1 MVDFTQYMDD
11 HEGRPDPAKL
21 NVQFGVEKNPD
32 QVAADAELARRYNLP
47 TELVTEFKPEYE
59 TRAKVDDA
67 TKAMSDSPRLQE
79 WLAKQPY
86 HAEVSHDDLDNLG
99 MVEKGFRYF
108 MDLVARP
115 IGGDVMGGLLKASN
129 AGLGHVADYA
139 NKPIEM
145 ILGEDNPQNP
155 MAMLARHFHGAAE
168 RGQAWINE
176 YGVGNA
182 DNRSETFKTVG
193 SGIGSVYNSL
203 LMLPAG
209 LSMTSGMKL
218 APALESFI
226 AASPMGVQTG
236 LAAIEDARQAGAPLW
251 KQSIYG
257 FDQGLIEAG
266 TEALPLGFF
275 LKDMKAG
282 APFWK
287 VLRNQLVS
295 ENIGEQ
301 FATHL
306 QDASTWLELHPE
318 KTLQDYLDERPNAAL
333 QTAIATTT
341 STLLQTKIMHSV
353 MRSTEKYIA
362 QADRAEKVAQNLET
376 MHQLSAAS
384 KVLQRD
390 STSFE
395 SFVNDASKDGPV
407 SDVFIDANVLYQSGI
422 AEQLAE
428 VSPSIKAQLDN
439 AVATGGDVR
448 IPVGEYFSKIAGT
461 EYNQGLI
468 DHIRVDANDL
478 SRAEARTVES
488 EKIDE
493 LKAAV
498 AKAIG
503 PQTDEFMA
511 SKDRVK
517 EAAAEILKQSGRFT
531 EGKNSLEAELYAA
544 RTATRA
550 AQMGITP
557 EQLHEMQKFS
567 IKPDVQMEGVA
578 NYNQQADSNQQG
590 GTENALDFTDTGRV
604 RGADGKSRFGRTI
617 AGLPAKPDFEA
628 NTWVRRGLPG
638 RPGQDA
644 PFIVHRGEGR
654 GLVADDFSLEALG
667 YASGAAPSGRGVH
680 FTTRMSLAEK
690 HGTEAGGQTSS
701 YYLDIRKP
709 YVLHHSQTDKEY
721 TDLHTKE
728 DYYAYRERLRAA
740 GHDGIVI
747 DQTDIGGGLDIIAFD
762 PHQVIRP
769 NEGEFF
775 QKRGKRDDYSL
786 DLFGNETGIPATSGT
801 DTPQGDTG
809 RPAGQL
815 QTDDAVQGEY
825 ATQTELVSEFSRT
838 IGTDDVVT
846 AEHAAQ
852 AMAFLSRNAVE
863 HFDALITDKNG
874 KPLAIV
880 GSFKGGITQ
889 ASVLPATIVAE
900 AFRVKGAANIWF
912 AHNHPSGKAELSSAD
927 RMLHRALAKAFQGS
941 QIKSRGLFA
950 IGGADGSGRS
960 WVMEDSF
967 GTDMYGTTTKGEAT
981 AQVPIVERVFKVEG
995 TLGQSIEGPT
1005 VAKLVAKRISG
1016 GKPGIIF
1023 NNAQNEPVGFMPIT
1037 PGENNILRTGG
1048 KMDALYRAISV
1059 ANAPLSFI
1067 VSDGTMSDA
1076 ELKNI
1081 AGLLNSV
1088 DSRPLDVFEPHADG
1102 YKAWSE
1108 TGVPYS
1114 SSEFFQ
1120 NNENRGS
1127 FAPSTNTFT
1136 ILKGADLSTV
1146 LHEFGHYFF
1155 ENDIALARTLASKQA
1170 RTKGEQE
1177 IVDDV
1182 SAVFA
1187 QGGINGTIHEQL
1199 AQWDAMDFE
1208 EKRSHHEDIA
1218 EMFERYLMTGK
1229 APSIELQRPFRAFK
1243 SWMKEVYKSLKE
1255 FLARNP
1261 RAGKIDD
1268 TVRGYF
1274 DRMLATEEEI
1284 KIAEQARSLMPLFDK
1299 DAHSGMSPDKFA
1311 EYHAANSAATDEAM
1325 EALDAKRLSDMQWL
1339 HNAQG
1344 REIKKLQQQA
1354 EALRRETRMQVRTEV
1369 MSMPVYRAWKFLTDK
1384 IGAESKIP
1392 AEAKTKD
1399 YSLFTAIA
1407 YLGGLK
1413 KDEVISTWGIDPKD
1427 KPNSGVFG
1435 RPLWRTEGG
1444 LSIDEMA
1451 TLLGE
1456 EGFLTLDENGKVDL
1470 HEFEEKFANELGGSK
1485 ELPLDHDYTERR
1497 AGDQIVNPEALNA
1510 GRIDLG
1516 ELNALDVPQEVS
1528 DKLKLNKMVAQNGL
1542 HPDLIATLFDFESGD
1557 ALVRELAAAQEPKAM
1572 IEQLTDQRMLQEHGE
1587 VATQEAIEIAADQ
1600 AVMNTMRAKAV
1611 NVELAALAKAT
1622 GDRKILTQ
1630 SAHEYAAQMIAR
1642 QQIKHVTP
1650 VQYSRAEARAAKA
1663 AIKAVAAGNIKEAA
1677 LETRN
1682 KLINIHAAKAAYDAL
1697 DEVDRS
1703 VNYLKKITSTRSL
1716 EKMRGEYK
1724 AQLLSILDRFDIRKS
1739 VSAKEIE
1746 KNALLKDWVA
1756 AEAERLAAPA
1766 PILSEQVEN
1775 EAIRTHYKNLTV
1787 EEFRG
1792 LVESIKQ
1799 LEHMARREHQ
1809 AFLAI
1814 RKMTLQDEVENAV
1827 AEIRQAWPRAF
1838 DQEGKALVDTPLTH
1852 QYAKNRMAKASEALQ
1867 HMNAEFVPMEELVD
1881 QLTAGKFGLL
1891 HESLFGRISNASDAK
1906 AIMAGEIRDRIKPA
1920 YDAYSLLEK
1929 RDFSRKVVG
1938 DSGMTRENLVMLAL
1952 YYGNEEGRQRL
1963 ASQGFNDVEVQ
1974 QRLRHLTGKDL
1985 DLIETI
1991 WSLNDEYIWP
2001 KYEALNERT
2010 QGKAPPK
2017 VKAMPM
2023 NINGRT
2029 LQGGYVRLV
2038 YDSAFDETTRHRDSM
2053 DDAMALIGGMQRMVA
2068 KTNQG
2073 SSIERVSKLNKMP
2086 LLELRAVSQAVNE
2099 HMHDIAYREAIS
2111 DTVRVLR
2118 EPKMMHAIK
2127 AVSGVP
2133 VYTEMLAK
2141 LNEVAGVPRDPSGMI
2156 LRGLNIA
2163 RKNTIVVL
2171 MSGVKTALVN
2181 YTGLI
2186 PALFDNRISAA
2197 SLVKNMAKVHSW
2209 RGAEMIRFA
2218 KENSAYMREA
2228 NQQFT
2233 ADLQHEMVSLTNK
2246 SQIMP
2251 EMGTFL
2257 ILMRMVDQLT
2267 RTSVWLA
2274 GYEEGQRQFK
2284 DHDRAVEYANHV
2296 ARSTQGSGRDV
2307 DTSKIMTRFGP
2318 WSKPFTMFYSYFN
2331 RQLALLVRQ
2340 GVISRTQWESGSRA
2354 KAVGMF
2360 ASAYMAIV
2368 VIPALIN
2375 DIATGKCDRAME
2387 GEDDWT
2393 RCISK
2398 AIAKNMSGYVPLA
2411 RDFVPYVWGKLDDE
2425 EPDYGLRMTP
2435 VTAYYEGIGSGIKSL
2450 EDVRIGEA
2458 DEKDAKSIFMGLSYA
2473 TGLPGL
2479 LMWNVAAGTEATI
2492 TEDAPAS
2499 SILFGPPKK

>member
-1 MVDFTQYMDD
+1 MVDFTKYMDD
-11 HEGRPDPAKL
+11 QEGSDPAKL

-168 RGQAWINE
+168 RGQSWINE

-275 LKDMKAG
+275 LKDLKAG

-287 VLRNQLVS
+287 LLRNQLVS

-301 FATHL
+301 FATHM

-439 AVATGGDVR
+439 AAATGGDVR

-503 PQTDEFMA
+503 PQTDDFMA

-517 EAAAEILKQSGRFT
+517 EAATEILKQSGRFT

-578 NYNQQADSNQQG
+578 NYNQQGYGESQGDNQ
-590 GTENALDFTDTGRV
+590 NDLDFTSGVSGNAGR
-604 RGADGKSRFGRTI
+604 SHFGTTI
-617 AGLPAKPDFEA
+617 AGLPAKPDIA
-628 NTWVRRGLPG
+628 KNTWVRSTVSGGKTKPVL
-638 RPGQDA
+638 
-644 PFIVHRGEGR
+644 VHRGEGR
-654 GLVADDFSLEALG
+654 GLIAGDFDFESLG

-680 FTTRMSLAEK
+680 FTTRRSLAEK
-690 HGTEAGGQTSS
+690 HGTEAGGQTNS
-701 YYLDIRKP
+701 YYLDIRNP
-709 YVLHHSQTDKEY
+709 YVLHHSKIEQEY
-721 TDLHTKE
+721 ANLHTKE
-728 DYYAYRERLRAA
+728 DYYAYREGLRDA

-747 DQTDIGGGLDIIAFD
+747 DQRDIEGGLDIIAFD

-775 QKRGKRDDYSL
+775 QSAFHGSPYKFDKFSLEHMGKGEGAQAYGWGLYFAGNKEVAEYYREALAQPAEIKEWRFGSIRLIKSGEYQDYSPRDGSAQQQAKAL
-786 DLFGNETGIPATSGT
+786 LSEDMLIEENKIREAYEKDGIEAARKIMLEVADERIASAKEDQPDIIPHLKVYRSRIEKELVFDAKIDKGQLYEVDIPEDNKFLYWDKSLSEQSNEIKEILGVISRDMDAEQALFDRAKKEGKPASEYPEYRELEKNMDAAAESGRETGEQLYHRLEKEFGSDEAASKHLNSLGIVGIKYLDGTSRNKPL
-801 DTPQGDTG
+801 D
-809 RPAGQL
+809 QL
-815 QTDDAVQGEY
+815 EAAVRVAEKRIAMHEKEGNAEQLKAWKEKLAERKQELESAAHHNYVVFDDA
-825 ATQTELVSEFSRT
+825 S
-838 IGTDDVVT
+838 
-846 AEHAAQ
+846 
-852 AMAFLSRNAVE
+852 VE
-863 HFDALITDKNG
+863 ILETYYQD
-874 KPLAIV
+874 
-880 GSFKGGITQ
+880 Q
-889 ASVLPATIVAE
+889 
-900 AFRVKGAANIWF
+900 
-912 AHNHPSGKAELSSAD
+912 
-927 RMLHRALAKAFQGS
+927 
-941 QIKSRGLFA
+941 
-950 IGGADGSGRS
+950 
-960 WVMEDSF
+960 
-967 GTDMYGTTTKGEAT
+967 
-981 AQVPIVERVFKVEG
+981 
-995 TLGQSIEGPT
+995 
-1005 VAKLVAKRISG
+1005 
-1016 GKPGIIF
+1016 
-1023 NNAQNEPVGFMPIT
+1023 
-1037 PGENNILRTGG
+1037 EN
-1048 KMDALYRAISV
+1048 
-1059 ANAPLSFI
+1059 
-1067 VSDGTMSDA
+1067 
-1076 ELKNI
+1076 
-1081 AGLLNSV
+1081 
-1088 DSRPLDVFEPHADG
+1088 
-1102 YKAWSE
+1102 
-1108 TGVPYS
+1108 
-1114 SSEFFQ
+1114 
-1120 NNENRGS
+1120 NRGS
-1127 FAPSTNTFT
+1127 FATSTNTFT

-1299 DAHSGMSPDKFA
+1299 ENYMGMSPDKFA
-1311 EYHAANSAATDEAM
+1311 EYHAKNSAATDEAM

-1399 YSLFTAIA
+1399 YSLFNAIA

-1413 KDEVISTWGIDPKD
+1413 KDEVISTWGVDPKD

-1485 ELPLDHDYTERR
+1485 ELPLDHDYTEQR

-1587 VATQEAIEIAADQ
+1587 VAIQEAIEIAADQ

-1630 SAHEYAAQMIAR
+1630 SAHEYAAQMIAG

-1663 AIKAVAAGNIKEAA
+1663 AIKAVAAGNIREAA

-1756 AEAERLAAPA
+1756 AEAERLAAPI

-1827 AEIRQAWPRAF
+1827 AEIRQAWPKAF

-2017 VKAMPM
+2017 VKAEPM
-2023 NINGRT
+2023 NINGRQ
-2029 LQGGYVRLV
+2029 LQGGYVKLV

-2053 DDAMALIGGMQRMVA
+2053 DDAMAMIGGMQRMVA

-2118 EPKMMHAIK
+2118 EPTMMHAIK

-2156 LRGLNIA
+2156 LRGLNVA

-2197 SLVKNMAKVHSW
+2197 SLVKNIGKVHSW

-2284 DHDRAVEYANHV
+2284 DHDRAVEYANNV

-2307 DTSKIMTRFGP
+2307 DTSKIMTQSQ
-2318 WSKPFTMFYSYFN
+2318 WSKPFMMFYSYFN

-2360 ASAYMAIV
+2360 AAAYMAIV

-2375 DIATGKCDRAME
+2375 DIATGKCDRALE

-2398 AIAKNMSGYVPLA
+2398 AIAKNMSGYVPFA
-2411 RDFVPYVWGKLDDE
+2411 RDFVPWLWGKLDDE

-2450 EDVRIGEA
+2450 EDVRTGEA
-2458 DEKDAKSIFMGLSYA
+2458 DEKDTKSIFMGLSYA